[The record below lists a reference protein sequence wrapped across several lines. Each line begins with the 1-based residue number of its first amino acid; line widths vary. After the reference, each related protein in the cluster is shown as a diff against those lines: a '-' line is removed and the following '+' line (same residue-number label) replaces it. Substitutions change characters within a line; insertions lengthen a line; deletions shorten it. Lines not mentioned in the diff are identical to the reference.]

1 MNGSDPKP
9 WLEEGPPS
17 PELRSL
23 LESARADE
31 PSAQQLAS
39 LAAKLSPLLV
49 LPAVAVAPAAAAG
62 QAGAAAGKAATVA
75 AAAAK
80 TGLAVKVL
88 VTVGAVAA
96 VGSAFQAGRVYE
108 DKVAPPKM
116 IERPVVVVAPPA
128 PAPEPVVVPEPAPVV
143 EPQPAPAPA
152 LKPQVKPAA
161 PKPEAEAAM
170 LEQAMTSLKA
180 GDAKKALAL
189 CERHARELGANGLL
203 VQEREVIAIE
213 ALVRLGRG
221 ADAKARAEKF
231 KKAFP
236 TSTHLLK
243 VESLIGE

>member
-1 MNGSDPKP
+1 MSGSDPKP

-17 PELRSL
+17 PELRAL

-31 PSAQQLAS
+31 PSPRQLAS
-39 LAAKLSPLLV
+39 LAAKMAPLLV
-49 LPAVAVAPAAAAG
+49 VPAVAVAPAAA
-62 QAGAAAGKAATVA
+62 QAAAAGKTATAV
-75 AAAAK
+75 AAAK
-80 TGLAVKVL
+80 TGLAVKVM

-96 VGSAFQAGRVYE
+96 VGGAFQAGRVYE
-108 DKVAPPKM
+108 EKVAPPKM

-128 PAPEPVVVPEPAPVV
+128 PVPQPVVEPEPVAAPEPEPAPAPKPVV
-143 EPQPAPAPA
+143 R
-152 LKPQVKPAA
+152 AA

-170 LEQAMTSLKA
+170 LEQAMASLKA

-189 CERHARELGANGLL
+189 CERHAKQLGANGLL

-213 ALVRLGRG
+213 ALVRLGRA
-221 ADAKARAEKF
+221 ADAKARAETF

-243 VESLIGE
+243 VESLVAE